1 MKIIGLCG
9 GSGAGKTTVS
19 KILERCG
26 AKLIDTDQVYREV
39 ASVGSLC
46 VKELADAFGDDILL
60 PNGELDRKKLASVV
74 YNDSDKREML
84 NRITH
89 RYIKDETVQRIS
101 AYEKNG
107 ELAVIVD
114 APLLFES
121 GFDLLCDVKVGVIA
135 DEKLRIKR
143 ITSRDGITKEHASAR
158 IKAQYSDEYIR
169 LRCEYILEN
178 NGDFSDVEREAV
190 EIYEK
195 IMSGIK

>member
-39 ASVGSLC
+39 ASAGSLC
-46 VKELADAFGDDILL
+46 VKELADAFGDDIIL

-74 YNDSDKREML
+74 YNDSGKREML

-101 AYEKNG
+101 AYEKDG

-143 ITSRDGITKEHASAR
+143 ITSRDGITEEHASAR

>member
-39 ASVGSLC
+39 ASAGSLC
-46 VKELADAFGDDILL
+46 VKELADAFGDDIIL

-74 YNDSDKREML
+74 YNDSCKREML

-101 AYEKNG
+101 AYEKDG

-143 ITSRDGITKEHASAR
+143 ITSRDGITEEHASAR